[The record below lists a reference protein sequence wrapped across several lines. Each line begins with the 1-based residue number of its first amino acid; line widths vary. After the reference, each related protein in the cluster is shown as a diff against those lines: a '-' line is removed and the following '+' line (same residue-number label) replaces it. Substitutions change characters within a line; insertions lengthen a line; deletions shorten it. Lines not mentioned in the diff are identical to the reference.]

1 MDKNNIKYEMLK
13 LVKEN
18 TEKTHQD
25 RGINCSKVDNTD
37 IGVIL
42 KY

>member
-1 MDKNNIKYEMLK
+1 MLK
-13 LVKEN
+13 VVEEN
-18 TEKTHQD
+18 TEKTHQG
-25 RGINCSKVDNTD
+25 RSTNCSKVDNTD

>member
-1 MDKNNIKYEMLK
+1 MLK
-13 LVKEN
+13 LVEEN

-25 RGINCSKVDNTD
+25 RGINCSKIDSTG
-37 IGVIL
+37 IGSIP